1 VTNSEDSG
9 ERMKAHQI
17 KETKLWEATTIFRRK
32 YQSKLMLYLNRGV
45 L

>member
-1 VTNSEDSG
+1 VTNSEDLKDM
-9 ERMKAHQI
+9 RKVHQ
-17 KETKLWEATTIFRRK
+17 KKGVKLWEATTIFRRK